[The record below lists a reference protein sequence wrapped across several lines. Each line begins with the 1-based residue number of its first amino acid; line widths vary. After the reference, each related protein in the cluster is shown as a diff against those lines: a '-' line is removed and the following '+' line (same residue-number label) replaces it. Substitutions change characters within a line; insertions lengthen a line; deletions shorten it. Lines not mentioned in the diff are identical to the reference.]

1 VLLTTH
7 VNGRFREPAIVS
19 FSDGRP
25 NVRFSYPG
33 PDDFLPL
40 EERDWQEISTL
51 LDAFYRTAVDVT
63 RGPERFDPY
72 LPQDMRRMLDLRG
85 EKNRMFLTP
94 DAVRTLS
101 NDQLRRFAALT
112 FDHMVLRLSLE
123 LHDVQAPDTLFRPAD
138 IRRDAVAAIA
148 RLEQSAVEMRRLLA
162 AAGVDAARMA
172 ASALYM
178 RRMLGEGYMVRED
191 PARDGISGLPRGARM
206 FTVMLGGPLPHVI
219 AQDGRLRI
227 VAVDFF

>member
-1 VLLTTH
+1 
-7 VNGRFREPAIVS
+7 
-19 FSDGRP
+19 
-25 NVRFSYPG
+25 
-33 PDDFLPL
+33 
-40 EERDWQEISTL
+40 
-51 LDAFYRTAVDVT
+51 
-63 RGPERFDPY
+63 
-72 LPQDMRRMLDLRG
+72 
-85 EKNRMFLTP
+85 MFLTP

-172 ASALYM
+172 ASAL
-178 RRMLGEGYMVRED
+178 
-191 PARDGISGLPRGARM
+191 
-206 FTVMLGGPLPHVI
+206 
-219 AQDGRLRI
+219 
-227 VAVDFF
+227 